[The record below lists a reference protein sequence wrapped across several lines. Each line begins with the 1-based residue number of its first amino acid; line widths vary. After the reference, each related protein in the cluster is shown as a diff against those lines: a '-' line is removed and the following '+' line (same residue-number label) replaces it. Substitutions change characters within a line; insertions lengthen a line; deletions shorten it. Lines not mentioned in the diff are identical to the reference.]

1 MRRTNLRILAWR
13 NLWRNRR
20 RTLITLSSIA
30 IGVFLA
36 VLFTAG
42 QDRNWADL
50 IDLAARMGGGHV
62 TMQHPEFLDTPTNN
76 RIVGNAK
83 ALMDMARRLP
93 EVRRAVPRIV
103 GQVML
108 ATARESFGAGF
119 MAFDPTLEDGTTFT
133 LDEALAAGVWFRSAD
148 EGGIIMGDGLASNL
162 GLTLGKKVVYTMTDK
177 NGEIVSGLARVTGLL
192 HTGAPGVDMGL
203 CLLPLDTVKHIL
215 GYEADETQQIA
226 VFINDQ
232 RRCDLV
238 AASLTEAAGPKVKA
252 WPWHVVQPELAGF
265 IAMKVG
271 GARFMEI
278 LIAVLVAAGIF
289 NTMFVSV
296 LERLREFGIML
307 AIGFRPW
314 DLFKLIMLESFWLGL
329 VGLVFAALITI
340 GPYWYLS
347 SNGIDMSSMFQG
359 GSTEVAGVAVSPV
372 LKIGIFPSNAV
383 IIAVAALLATL
394 LAGLYPAWRAC
405 RVAPVESIRL
415 V

>member
-1 MRRTNLRILAWR
+1 
-13 NLWRNRR
+13 
-20 RTLITLSSIA
+20 
-30 IGVFLA
+30 
-36 VLFTAG
+36 
-42 QDRNWADL
+42 
-50 IDLAARMGGGHV
+50 
-62 TMQHPEFLDTPTNN
+62 
-76 RIVGNAK
+76 
-83 ALMDMARRLP
+83 
-93 EVRRAVPRIV
+93 
-103 GQVML
+103 
-108 ATARESFGAGF
+108 
-119 MAFDPTLEDGTTFT
+119 
-133 LDEALAAGVWFRSAD
+133 
-148 EGGIIMGDGLASNL
+148 
-162 GLTLGKKVVYTMTDK
+162 MTDK

-192 HTGAPGVDMGL
+192 HTGAPSVDMGL
-203 CLLPLDTVKHIL
+203 CLLPLDTAKRIL

>member
-1 MRRTNLRILAWR
+1 MRRTNLRVLAWR

-62 TMQHPEFLDTPTNN
+62 TIQHPEFLDTPTNN
-76 RIVGNAK
+76 RTVVRTQ
-83 ALMDMARRLP
+83 ALMDLARQQPGVTR
-93 EVRRAVPRIV
+93 VVPRIV

-108 ATARESFGAGF
+108 ATARESYGAGF
-119 MAFDPTLEDGTTFT
+119 MAFDPALEDRTTMT
-133 LDEALAAGVWFRSAD
+133 LDEALASGTWLRSSE
-148 EGGIIMGDGLASNL
+148 EGGIILGDGLASNL
-162 GLTLGKKVVYTMTDK
+162 GLSLGKKVVYTMTDK

-192 HTGAPGVDMGL
+192 HTGSPGVDMGL
-203 CLLPLDTVKHIL
+203 CLLPLTTVSRIL
-215 GYEADETQQIA
+215 GYEADEVQQIA
-226 VFINDQ
+226 VFIDDQ
-232 RRCDLV
+232 RRCDRV
-238 AASLTEAAGPKVKA
+238 ADDLNQAAGPQVRA

-307 AIGFRPW
+307 AIGFRPG
-314 DLFKLIMLESFWLGL
+314 DLFKLVMLESLWLGL
-329 VGLVFAALITI
+329 VGLVLSVLLTI

-347 SNGIDMSSMFQG
+347 STGIDLSSMLQG
-359 GSTEVAGVAVSPV
+359 EGSEVAGVAISPV

-394 LAGLYPAWRAC
+394 LAGLYPAWRAG
-405 RVAPVESIRL
+405 RVTPVESIRL